1 MIQTGIKPK
10 RSFIDPFYKPE
21 YKGAYF
27 LSVQLGKDALYVAV
41 LDLKSNTYLALEEYI
56 FEGLQNVFQLKSEFE
71 RCVKSSSL
79 LQAQFEKVNIGIINE
94 YNSVIPD
101 AFYDEERINDYFEI
115 TQGKQEDYLIS
126 EQKLVNLNA
135 RNIFAIPRILNE
147 AIVSFFPSASIN
159 HAFTSLIDGLAL
171 KYKQVEGDSIVIH
184 IQYSHFEFLYFKDGL
199 LQYVNSFNYTTA
211 EDFIYYTLFVFE
223 QLGLNTEKIDVE
235 VLGEVDQDS
244 SIYNLL
250 FKYVRN
256 VSFGSRPKVLN
267 YSTALDPFSGNYY
280 YNLFQQFL
288 CA

>member
-184 IQYSHFEFLYFKDGL
+184 IQY
-199 LQYVNSFNYTTA
+199 
-211 EDFIYYTLFVFE
+211 
-223 QLGLNTEKIDVE
+223 
-235 VLGEVDQDS
+235 
-244 SIYNLL
+244 
-250 FKYVRN
+250 
-256 VSFGSRPKVLN
+256 
-267 YSTALDPFSGNYY
+267 
-280 YNLFQQFL
+280 
-288 CA
+288 